1 MKLELTLPERPGLLH
16 AVPIFDLFAL
26 LLLFFLM
33 GPSFVQQ
40 PGVMVD
46 PAPSRFQLERYEES
60 LVVTLGPGEPQPR
73 LHLGREAVNLAQ
85 LGERLD
91 RLREDGAPAR
101 SIVLMKTDQGTPV
114 AMEREVMELI
124 LEKGYRV
131 ALVGQA
137 VKGAQDMPVENPPS
151 GPDPAEP

>member
-1 MKLELTLPERPGLLH
+1 M
-16 AVPIFDLFAL
+16 
-26 LLLFFLM
+26 FFLL
-33 GPSFVQQ
+33 GPAFVQQ
-40 PGVMVD
+40 PGVTVD

-73 LHLGREAVNLAQ
+73 LHLGREAVSLTQ
-85 LGERLD
+85 LGERLN

-101 SIVLMKTDQGTPV
+101 LIVLMKTDQGTPV

-131 ALVGQA
+131 ALVGQTA
-137 VKGAQDMPVENPPS
+137 KDAPS
-151 GPDPAEP
+151 GEEESPEPAEP